1 MTRAERQDLIRS
13 LNQELV
19 ETIDQQYRDEEAFN
33 DAVDSAQQICDKL
46 VAVDSPEYRAKCRAI
61 LQCAVMAL
69 HYYIESDPCQ
79 FEDCLRE
86 QIHHVQHCYGCE
98 ECVPWLGR

>member
-1 MTRAERQDLIRS
+1 MTRFERRDLIQS
-13 LNQELV
+13 LQQELI
-19 ETIDQQYRDEEAFN
+19 ETIDQQYKDEEAFN
-33 DAVDSAQQICDKL
+33 DAVDSAQLICDKL
-46 VAVDSPEYRAKCRAI
+46 VAVDSPEYRAKCKAI
-61 LQCAVMAL
+61 LQCAKLAL

-86 QIHHVQHCYGCE
+86 QLQHVQMCYGCG